1 MSKQLKL
8 SLCGETVL
16 KEDANTDNLV
26 PLNCD
31 KEDTQTLS
39 PLLQSHMKDAVVQA
53 FIEQLSDIEKIA
65 LDVAIDILPM
75 MNLKKCNGFQTW
87 KKTEAGET
95 AIALAS
101 ASTNLHN

>member
-1 MSKQLKL
+1 MKL
-8 SLCGETVL
+8 SSCGQTVLL
-16 KEDANTDNLV
+16 KEDADTDNLV

-31 KEDTQTLS
+31 EENNTQTLS

-75 MNLKKCNGFQTW
+75 MNLKKCNGYQTW

-95 AIALAS
+95 AIALAA